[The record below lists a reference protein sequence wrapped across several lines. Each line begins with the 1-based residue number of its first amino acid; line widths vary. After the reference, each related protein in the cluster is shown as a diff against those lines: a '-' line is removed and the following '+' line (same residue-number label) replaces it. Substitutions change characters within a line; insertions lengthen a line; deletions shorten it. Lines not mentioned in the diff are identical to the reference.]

1 MIETKMAKPPSVGHQ
16 LISEHVH
23 EFQCHPPFIRGD
35 ANDLHWSLIY
45 SKLGRELSHSKLS
58 KCYPFGKLLAGER
71 YFSQNPKTNVAQHL
85 NWTIGHSKRLDSTD
99 GEMTHT
105 EQRLIGIIEDFA

>member
-1 MIETKMAKPPSVGHQ
+1 MIETKMTKPPSVRDQ
-16 LISEHVH
+16 LLSEHVY
-23 EFQCHPPFIRGD
+23 EFQCHPTSYVVMLMIYIG
-35 ANDLHWSLIY
+35 HSY

-71 YFSQNPKTNVAQHL
+71 YFSLNPKTNVAQHL
-85 NWTIGHSKRLDSTD
+85 NWTIGHSVRLDSAD